1 MFFFTNLERHKA
13 KIPTGIKVGF
23 KYKVFRCP
31 PQGTQTSK
39 GFSTKGFRSNDNLAD
54 LLSRI
59 RNGYFRSFEDISVI
73 DSKQT
78 RELLDAFIFAGYIH
92 SWKPKNQGF
101 SQTKLKSKILVPNV
115 PFQKSSATASHSN
128 KQSLFG
134 NQGFSYLQV
143 SLKYF
148 KNIPAIRG
156 LQQIS
161 RPGRRTYLDV
171 KRILKV
177 SEEQNW
183 GENKTLFLS
192 TSEGILN
199 HREIIHGV
207 GGKKT
212 SGNFVSEGSYAS
224 AAATE
229 HGVFNKQSLFENL
242 RFPWCP
248 LVGHS
253 EQTKLKSKIWTYL
266 TLKLINVWSFFD
278 SSEASKSFKRSVFT
292 FVENCDWSTECKLGL
307 KSDEPKEPGELKIEV
322 ESERAGAVGASA
334 WLSKLEIA

>member
-92 SWKPKNQGF
+92 SWKP
-101 SQTKLKSKILVPNV
+101 SVSEQTKFKIFDFVPNV
-115 PFQKSSATASHSN
+115 PFQKSSATASHSTAIME
-128 KQSLFG
+128 G
-134 NQGFSYLQV
+134 NWNATHSGRLVPVPLVSNSYLQV

-212 SGNFVSEGSYAS
+212 SESYAS
-224 AAATE
+224 E
-229 HGVFNKQSLFENL
+229 HGVFNKQSLFENP
-242 RFPWCP
+242 RFPKSNKSP
-248 LVGHS
+248 HL
-253 EQTKLKSKIWTYL
+253 EQTSVPNAKSLNETPSGEAL
-266 TLKLINVWSFFD
+266 CLVW
-278 SSEASKSFKRSVFT
+278 
-292 FVENCDWSTECKLGL
+292 
-307 KSDEPKEPGELKIEV
+307 
-322 ESERAGAVGASA
+322 
-334 WLSKLEIA
+334 

>member
-13 KIPTGIKVGF
+13 KIPTGIKVGFKHFVFGTESF

-92 SWKPKNQGF
+92 SWKPAPFGV
-101 SQTKLKSKILVPNV
+101 QTKFNTFGIVPNV
-115 PFQKSSATASHSN
+115 PFQKSSATANHSTAIME
-128 KQSLFG
+128 G
-134 NQGFSYLQV
+134 NWNATHSGRLVPVPLVSNSYLQV

-212 SGNFVSEGSYAS
+212 SECPIRGTKGTVST

-229 HGVFNKQSLFENL
+229 HGVFNKQSLFD
-242 RFPWCP
+242 C
-248 LVGHS
+248 
-253 EQTKLKSKIWTYL
+253 KKSVWQPNFGSKREEFEWN
-266 TLKLINVWSFFD
+266 TLWWG
-278 SSEASKSFKRSVFT
+278 SVFSLIGACS
-292 FVENCDWSTECKLGL
+292 VILAQR
-307 KSDEPKEPGELKIEV
+307 
-322 ESERAGAVGASA
+322 ERYPTH
-334 WLSKLEIA
+334 

>member
-92 SWKPKNQGF
+92 SWKPSVPLVPRSGH
-101 SQTKLKSKILVPNV
+101 SEQTKFNTFGIVPNV
-115 PFQKSSATASHSN
+115 PFQKSSATASHSTAIME
-128 KQSLFG
+128 G
-134 NQGFSYLQV
+134 NWNATHSGRLVPVPLVSNSYLQV

-212 SGNFVSEGSYAS
+212 SESYAS

-229 HGVFNKQSLFENL
+229 HGVFNKQSLFDCKKSVWQPPRYSENP
-242 RFPWCP
+242 RFPKSNKSP
-248 LVGHS
+248 HL
-253 EQTKLKSKIWTYL
+253 EQTSVPNAKSLNGTPSGEAL
-266 TLKLINVWSFFD
+266 CLVW
-278 SSEASKSFKRSVFT
+278 
-292 FVENCDWSTECKLGL
+292 
-307 KSDEPKEPGELKIEV
+307 
-322 ESERAGAVGASA
+322 
-334 WLSKLEIA
+334 